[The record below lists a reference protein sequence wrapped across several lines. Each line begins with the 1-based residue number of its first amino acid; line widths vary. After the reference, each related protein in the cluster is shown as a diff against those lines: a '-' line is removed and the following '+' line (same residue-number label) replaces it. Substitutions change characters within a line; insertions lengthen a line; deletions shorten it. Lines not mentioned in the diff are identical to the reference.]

1 MSFSEASGV
10 ITQTG
15 IDTDLSGLNG
25 VTGVTRYIEEDMII
39 YDVASTHRIKIE
51 GTVHH
56 DPEKEVLIIR
66 HDWVSGSGSIPAL
79 HIVYGTNAWIDV
91 TGVTR
96 DSSSNRLVLT
106 TASAHGRVVG
116 EAVEY
121 QVTEAGAEA
130 LSNGVFPIVAATTDT
145 LTLGMTEYFSYVP
158 QTTGSVNRVTRR
170 AVYNYGREI
179 TDFGNTRLS
188 AGTGL
193 LIVGNKENNFQER
206 GSGIKVEP
214 DGLFRGRGGVIYS
227 SRPTAFNGYAD
238 MEGTELVSPTL
249 LDCRSMSG
257 GAYKDFKLVKNQ
269 FAGVQA
275 TRLLNLGFTLTQ
287 GSLMEVL
294 SQPYYEVILRDF
306 DTTNNIA
313 DSDIGHSSDARFCHR
328 DFIVINSKSGSSVR
342 GMFRSSTGLQGQAQK
357 GVTVVKKEV
366 SFNLE
371 DASGNAI
378 QDVEM
383 HMVDTPDPNY
393 SKNATF
399 PVPTQTGHAYTNA
412 SAVATNSLG
421 VLNADGTVTYDYT
434 NAIEYTGTSDV
445 NGSIDTIQVT
455 TGVQILE
462 YLSGDPSASSQ
473 GGNSGPYNIA
483 LNTSNQWVDGNVRP
497 SPSDWDTTRFDG
509 FYKVDRRG
517 NGNTDADLFTFKFC
531 SYGHM
536 LSSTTQPLKGLG
548 ELEVD
553 WVLFD
558 DALITDTYASAKALT
573 EITDANKFYDRAKA
587 YLVDNFAGE
596 TETIVTRDG
605 NTIDARGYDV
615 VVDDQATNVFAFNGT
630 TITIKATTFVG
641 NIQTTGTITLLNN
654 AQVIGTYGANTVLPW
669 EVTNV
674 EATATLQLYNMTKNL
689 EVENLVVTG
698 TAGNKVTSS
707 GTYTGQEVSVGDNI
721 RLRITCQAGT
731 AAFLPYEAF
740 GIATSVGISFE
751 ANQVDDTIYN
761 DNGINADNLTTLSA
775 DYPNV
780 QIDISDGDG
789 IADAREFYAFYVKQ
803 TTTSTGIEQWF
814 GAIDAI
820 DHMNYR
826 VNTSVADIKL
836 QNTGSNPLVIS
847 GARIFRD
854 NGTSILHADVGDQ
867 PMTQDNGELIQY
879 IKGQV
884 DESLETKLP
893 PAIASDPTISGID
906 KNSKLI
912 PALL

>member
-39 YDVASTHRIKIE
+39 YDVASTHRFIIE

-66 HDWVSGSGSIPAL
+66 HDWVTGKAPAL
-79 HIVYGTNAWIDV
+79 HVVYATSVWINV

-96 DSSSNRLVLT
+96 DASSNRLVLT

-121 QVTEAGAEA
+121 QVNEVGAEA

-145 LTLGMTEYFSYVP
+145 LTLGMTEYSSYVP
-158 QTTGSVNRVTRR
+158 QTTGSLNRVTRR

-179 TDFGNTRLS
+179 TNFGNTRLS
-188 AGTGL
+188 TGTGL

-206 GSGIKVEP
+206 GAGIKVEA

-227 SRPTAFNGYAD
+227 SRPTAVNGYAD

-249 LDCRSMSG
+249 LDNRNMSG
-257 GAYKDFKLVKNQ
+257 GAYKDFKMVNNQ
-269 FAGVQA
+269 FSGVHA

-287 GSLMEVL
+287 GSLVETL
-294 SQPYYEVILRDF
+294 SQPYYEVVLRDF

-313 DSDIGHSSDARFCHR
+313 DSDIGHSSDSRFCHR
-328 DFIVINSKSGSSVR
+328 DWIVINSKSGSSVR

-357 GVTVVKKEV
+357 GVSVVKKEV

-371 DASGNAI
+371 DASGNPI

-383 HMVDTPDPNY
+383 YMVDTPDPNY
-393 SKNATF
+393 SKNVTF
-399 PVPTQTGHAYTNA
+399 PAPTQTGHAYT
-412 SAVATNSLG
+412 SVGTRTLG

-434 NAIEYTGTSDV
+434 NTLEYTGKSDA

-462 YLSGDPSASSQ
+462 YLASDPSASSQ

-483 LNTSNQWVDGNVRP
+483 LNGSNQWVDGGVRP

-531 SYGHM
+531 PYEHM
-536 LSSTTQPLKGLG
+536 LSTSTQALKGLG

-558 DALITDTYASAKALT
+558 DALITDTRATADAYS
-573 EITDANKFYDRAKA
+573 EIDTPQKFYNKAKA
-587 YLVDNFAGE
+587 YLVDNYAGE
-596 TETIVTRDG
+596 TATIVTREG
-605 NTIDARGYDV
+605 NSIDAGSYDV
-615 VVDDQATNVFAFNGT
+615 VVDATASSVFAISGNT
-630 TITIKATTFVG
+630 LTIKATRFVG
-641 NIQTTGTITLLNN
+641 NIATTGTTALSNG
-654 AQVIGTYGANTVLPW
+654 AEVIGTFGSTTVLPW
-669 EVTNV
+669 EVKNV
-674 EATATLQLYNMTKNL
+674 EATSRIQLYNITKDA
-689 EVENLVVTG
+689 LVHTEKLSGTEDQLIDVTG
-698 TAGNKVTSS
+698 T
-707 GTYTGQEVSVGDNI
+707 YTDTEISVDDII
-721 RLRITCQAGT
+721 RLRVTCVVGAT
-731 AAFLPYEAF
+731 AMIPLELNGVATAT
-740 GIATSVGISFE
+740 GIVFSIDQKADVVYNANAINGSSV
-751 ANQVDDTIYN
+751 
-761 DNGINADNLTTLSA
+761 TTLTA
-775 DYPNV
+775 DYTNPMGV
-780 QIDISDGDG
+780 DVSDGDG
-789 IADAREFYAFYVKQ
+789 VASVQEIYAFFVYS
-803 TTTSTGIEQWF
+803 TTTQDGVELWF
-814 GAIDAI
+814 NAMTAVDQA
-820 DHMNYR
+820 NYL
-826 VNTSVADIKL
+826 VNSDVADIKI
-836 QNTGSNPLVIS
+836 QNVGTGSVIVS
-847 GARIFRD
+847 GGRIYRAD
-854 NGTSILHADVGDQ
+854 GLSVLHAENGDKPLALDTGALALSVLPQ
-867 PMTQDNGELIQY
+867 I
-879 IKGQV
+879 
-884 DESLETKLP
+884 ETGLN
-893 PAIASDPTISGID
+893 
-906 KNSKLI
+906 KNSNIKLI